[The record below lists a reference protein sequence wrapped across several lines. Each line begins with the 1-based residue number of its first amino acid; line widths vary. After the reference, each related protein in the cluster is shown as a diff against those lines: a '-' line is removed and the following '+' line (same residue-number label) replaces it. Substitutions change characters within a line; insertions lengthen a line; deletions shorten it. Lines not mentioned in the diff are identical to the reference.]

1 MLHNYLKIALRN
13 LRRSPLYSLL
23 NMGGLALGMACCLLI
38 ALYVY
43 DEWSYDRFHVNYPHI
58 YRVWE
63 KQKQADG
70 LFDVAVTPGP
80 LAPALANDFPDVA
93 QTTRVGRW
101 SGLLT
106 WGKQSLEAEQM
117 LIVDPSFFSMFSF
130 PMRLGNARTVF
141 QNPDEIIFSE
151 AMAAR
156 FFGASW
162 QKMPLLGKVITFN
175 GKDNL
180 TLAGIAKNPPSRSHI
195 QFDVLLPYAWLEK
208 NDEWSKKWNGN
219 SYHTYVQ
226 LKTSSTG
233 AAINPAAFADKIKD
247 VLKRYDKGNDKQ
259 LFLQPLA
266 DIYLR
271 SNFSF
276 ETDWGKRSSIGYVR
290 MFVAVGLIV
299 LLIAIVNF
307 INLAT
312 ARASQRAKE
321 VGVRKVVG
329 AQRGALVG
337 QFLGEAGLVTAVAV
351 GASPLLAEVFLP
363 LFNDIAAKTLVI
375 PYQLPIFWGVLTGI
389 LVLVSLLAGLYPA
402 FVLSSFAPVR
412 VLKGAVVGQ
421 SGRGFRQSLVVGQFV
436 LATALIIGT
445 LVIYKQ
451 LTFIQNARLGFD
463 KSQLLYVRLKGDLKF
478 KPATFRNQVS
488 QLPGV
493 AQASLTTSNLVDINN
508 SGDIE
513 WEGQAPKDEFQI
525 TNMNVDPNFVATTGM
540 TLAAGRNFSAQIPSD
555 TSRVVGAYLVNET
568 ATKRMGYTATSALG
582 KRVKF
587 WGVSG
592 KIVGVLHDFHFRPLR
607 VAIEP
612 FIFRFNPTNPYFNM
626 LVKTRPDNLPKTLAN
641 LTSLYK
647 KADPANPL
655 SYGFVD
661 QDLDAQY
668 RAEQRT
674 GRIILYF
681 SVLAILISCLGLF
694 GLAAFTAE
702 MRTREIGVRKVLGAS
717 VGSIVTLLSQDFLK
731 LVVIAIVIASPL
743 AWWGMSKWLQDFA
756 YKIDLGWGIF
766 AGAGAL
772 AVGVAL
778 LTVSFQS
785 VKAALADPVNSLR
798 TE

>member
-1 MLHNYLKIALRN
+1 MLHNYVKIALRN

-38 ALYVY
+38 ALYVA
-43 DEWSYDRFHVNYPHI
+43 DEWRYDRFHANYPNI

-80 LAPALANDFPDVA
+80 LAPALAKDFPDVV

-101 SGLLT
+101 AGLLT
-106 WGKQSLEAEQM
+106 QGKQSLEAEQM
-117 LIVDPSFFSMFSF
+117 LIVDSSFFSLFSF
-130 PMRLGNARTVF
+130 PMRLGNAKTVF
-141 QNPDEIIFSE
+141 KNPDEVIFSE
-151 AMAAR
+151 AMAER
-156 FFGASW
+156 FFGKDWA
-162 QKMPLLGKVITFN
+162 KMALLGRVITFN

-180 TLAGIAKNPPSRSHI
+180 TLTGIAQNPPSQSSI
-195 QFDVLLPYAWLEK
+195 QFDVLLPYKWLEK

-226 LKTSSTG
+226 LRANATG
-233 AAINPAAFADKIKD
+233 AATNPTAFADKIKD
-247 VLKRYDKGNDKQ
+247 ALSRYDKGNDKQ

-271 SNFSF
+271 STFSF

-290 MFVAVGLIV
+290 LFVAVGLIV

-337 QFLGEAGLVTAVAV
+337 QFLGEAGLVTAVAL
-351 GASPLLAEVFLP
+351 GLSPVLAEVLLP
-363 LFNDIAAKTLVI
+363 LFNDVAAKTLVI
-375 PYQLPIFWGVLTGI
+375 PYQLPIFWGVLIGI

-402 FVLSSFAPVR
+402 FVLSSFKPVR

-421 SGRGFRQSLVVGQFV
+421 SGRGFRQGLVVGQFV
-436 LATALIIGT
+436 LATVLIIGT
-445 LVIYKQ
+445 LVIYRQ
-451 LTFIQNARLGFD
+451 LSFIQNARLGFD

-478 KPATFRNQVS
+478 KAWPFQQQVR
-488 QLPGV
+488 QLPSV
-493 AQASLTTSNLVDINN
+493 AQASLATGNLVDVAN
-508 SGDIE
+508 GGTVE
-513 WEGQAPKDEFQI
+513 WEGQAPKDEFLI
-525 TNMNVDPNFVATTGM
+525 TNMNVDDQFMTTTGM
-540 TLAAGRNFSAQIPSD
+540 SLASGRNFSARIPAD
-555 TSRVVGAYLVNET
+555 TSRVMGSYLINET
-568 ATKRMGYTATSALG
+568 AAKRMGYTAESALG

-587 WGVSG
+587 WGVTG
-592 KIVGVLHDFHFRPLR
+592 KIVGVLRDFHFRPLR

-612 FIFRFNPTNPYFNM
+612 FIFRFQPTNPYFNL
-626 LVKTRPDNLPKTLAN
+626 LVKTRPDNVPRTIAA
-641 LTSLYK
+641 LTNLYK
-647 KADPANPL
+647 KADPANL
-655 SYGFVD
+655 FAYGFVD

-668 RAEQRT
+668 RSEQRT

-702 MRTREIGVRKVLGAS
+702 IRTKEIGVRKVLGAS
-717 VGSIVTLLSQDFLK
+717 VGSIVALLSSDFLK
-731 LVVIAIVIASPL
+731 LVIIAIVIASPL
-743 AWWGMSKWLQDFA
+743 AWWGMSRWLQDFA
-756 YKIDLGWGIF
+756 YKTDLGWGIF

-785 VKAALADPVNSLR
+785 VKAALADPVKSLR

>member
-1 MLHNYLKIALRN
+1 MFTNYLKIALRN

-43 DEWSYDRFHVNYPHI
+43 DEWSYDRFHPNYPNI
-58 YRVWE
+58 YRITE

-80 LAPALANDFPDVA
+80 LAPALANDFPEVV
-93 QTTRVGRW
+93 QTTRIGRW
-101 SGLLT
+101 NGTLSQ
-106 WGKQSLEAEQM
+106 GKQTLEAEQM
-117 LIVDPSFFSMFSF
+117 LIVDPSFFSVFNF
-130 PMRLGNARTVF
+130 PMMAGNVKTIFR
-141 QNPDEIIFSE
+141 NPDEVIFSE
-151 AMAAR
+151 AMAER
-156 FFGASW
+156 FFGANW
-162 QKMPLLGKVITFN
+162 QKQSLLGRVISYN
-175 GKDNL
+175 GGGNQQNL
-180 TLAGIAKNPPSRSHI
+180 TLVGIAKNPPSRSHL
-195 QFDVLLPYAWLEK
+195 QFDVLMPYKWLEK
-208 NDEWSKKWNGN
+208 VDEWSKKWNGN

-226 LKTSSTG
+226 LRAGTANT
-233 AAINPAAFADKIKD
+233 FADKVKNH
-247 VLKRYDKGNDKQ
+247 LKQYDKGNDTQ
-259 LFLQPLA
+259 LFLQPLG

-271 SNFSF
+271 SNFAF
-276 ETDWGKRSSIGYVR
+276 ETDWGKRSSISYVR
-290 MFVAVGLIV
+290 IFVAVGLIV

-351 GASPLLAEVFLP
+351 GLSPLLAEALLP
-363 LFNDIAAKTLVI
+363 LFNDVAAKTLVI
-375 PYQLPIFWGVLTGI
+375 PYQLPVFWLVLVGI

-402 FVLSSFAPVR
+402 FVLSSFKPVR
-412 VLKGAVVGQ
+412 VLKGAVVGT

-445 LVIYKQ
+445 LVIYRQ
-451 LTFIQNARLGFD
+451 LSFIQNARLGFD
-463 KSQLLYVRLKGDLKF
+463 KSHLLYVRLKGDLKF
-478 KPATFRNQVS
+478 KASPFRDQVA

-493 AQASLTTSNLVDINN
+493 AQASLTTSDLVDINN
-508 SGDIE
+508 LNNIE
-513 WEGQAPKDEFQI
+513 WEDQSPKEELLVAH
-525 TNMNVDPNFVATTGM
+525 MNVDPNFMATTGM
-540 TLAAGRNFSAQIPSD
+540 SLVSGRNFSAQIPSD
-555 TSRVVGAYLVNET
+555 TSRVMGAYLVNET
-568 ATKRMGYTATSALG
+568 AAKRMGYTATSALG
-582 KRVKF
+582 KQVKF

-607 VAIEP
+607 VTIEP
-612 FIFRFNPTNPYFNM
+612 FIFRFQPTNPYFNM
-626 LVKTRPDNLPKTLAN
+626 LVKTQPDNVPKTLAS

-647 KADPANPL
+647 KANPADPL
-655 SYGFVD
+655 TYGFVD
-661 QDLDAQY
+661 QDLDKQY
-668 RAEQRT
+668 RSEQRT

-681 SVLAILISCLGLF
+681 SILAILISCLGLF

-702 MRTREIGVRKVLGAS
+702 IRTKEIGVRKVLGAS
-717 VGSIVTLLSQDFLK
+717 VGSIVALLSQDFLK
-731 LVVIAIVIASPL
+731 LVVIAIVIATPL
-743 AWWGMSKWLQDFA
+743 AWWGMNKWLQDFA

-772 AVGVAL
+772 AVGIAL

-785 VKAALADPVNSLR
+785 IKAALVNPVQSLR
-798 TE
+798 SE

>member
-1 MLHNYLKIALRN
+1 MLHNYVKIALRN

-23 NMGGLALGMACCLLI
+23 NMGGLALGIACCLLI

-43 DEWSYDRFHVNYPHI
+43 DEWSYDRFHTNYPNI

-80 LAPALANDFPDVA
+80 LAPALAKDFPEVA
-93 QTTRVGRW
+93 QTTRIGRW

-106 WGKQSLEAEQM
+106 QGKQSLEAEQM
-117 LIVDPSFFSMFSF
+117 LIVDPSFFSMFNF

-141 QNPDEIIFSE
+141 QNPNEIIFTE
-151 AMAAR
+151 AMAER
-156 FFGASW
+156 FFGPTW
-162 QKMPLLGKVITFN
+162 QKQSLVGQVITFN

-180 TLAGIAKNPPSRSHI
+180 TLAGIAQNPPSRSHI

-226 LKTSSTG
+226 LKTGSTG
-233 AAINPAAFADKIKD
+233 AAINPTAFADKIRD
-247 VLKRYDKGNDKQ
+247 VLEQYDDGNDKQ

-271 SNFSF
+271 SDFSF

-351 GASPLLAEVFLP
+351 GLSPLLAEAFLP

-375 PYQLPIFWGVLTGI
+375 PYQLPIFWGVLMGI

-402 FVLSSFAPVR
+402 FVLSSFKPAR

-445 LVIYKQ
+445 LVIYRQ
-451 LTFIQNARLGFD
+451 LAFIQNARLGFD
-463 KSQLLYVRLKGDLKF
+463 KSQLLYIRLKGDLKF
-478 KPATFRNQVS
+478 KALPFREQVS

-508 SGDIE
+508 SGDVE
-513 WEGQAPKDEFQI
+513 WEGQAPKDAFLI
-525 TNMNVDPNFVATTGM
+525 TNMNVDPNFMSTTGM
-540 TLAAGRNFSAQIPSD
+540 SLVAGRNFSAQIPSD
-555 TSRVVGAYLVNET
+555 TSRVSGAYLVNET
-568 ATKRMGYTATSALG
+568 AAGRMGYTATSALG

-612 FIFRFNPTNPYFNM
+612 FIFRYQPTNPYFSM
-626 LVKTRPDNLPKTLAN
+626 LVKTRPDNIPKTLAS

-647 KADPANPL
+647 KADPANL
-655 SYGFVD
+655 LTYGFVD

-668 RAEQRT
+668 RSEQRT

-702 MRTREIGVRKVLGAS
+702 IRTKEIGVRKVLGAS
-717 VGSIVTLLSQDFLK
+717 VGSIVALLSQDFLK
-731 LVVIAIVIASPL
+731 LVVIAIAIASPL
-743 AWWGMSKWLQDFA
+743 AWWGMTKWLADFA
-756 YKIDLGWGIF
+756 YKINLSWGIF

-772 AVGVAL
+772 AVGIAL

-785 VKAALADPVNSLR
+785 IKAALINPVKSLR
-798 TE
+798 SE